1 MMMKKEEEKNGILVG
16 GCKQMFPNSTSASF
30 IHSSAEECSVA
41 SCTIVR
47 QRSKVCVESNVSS
60 KKQTYRNYDSN
71 SRRRR
76 RGRRGRRKRGRRIR
90 RRGRRRRRRRRRRE
104 RRRRRRKEKKE
115 C

>member
-1 MMMKKEEEKNGILVG
+1 MMKKEEEENGILVG

-71 SRRRR
+71 
-76 RGRRGRRKRGRRIR
+76 
-90 RRGRRRRRRRRRRE
+90 
-104 RRRRRRKEKKE
+104 
-115 C
+115 